1 MSDTKAAIL
10 TALKQLDPANAD
22 HWTGDGAPRLDVLAK
37 LMKVSNVKRGDVTE
51 AAPHFTKDNPTLEAP
66 AAQGGEST
74 SGQGADAAPTPP
86 ADDEA
91 QQGSGEGD
99 EGGEGAGDGD
109 QDPPAD
115 DEGDEGD
122 EGDEDEGD
130 LLPGDEELDEAEAAV
145 LAAKAKLDEAQA
157 AADAAKKVVL
167 EAQAEHDKLVEARDS
182 ARSPHADME
191 ERLAF
196 IKRQQENRARRAGVS
211 TELLKGINVDQLDP
225 RSPLDRSMARK
236 KGFGH
241 RGRPQV
247 PLKTGG

>member
-10 TALKQLDPANAD
+10 TALKQLDPANAE

-51 AAPHFTKDNPTLEAP
+51 AAPLFTRENPSLEAP
-66 AAQGGEST
+66 ATEGGEST
-74 SGQGADAAPTPP
+74 AGQGADAAPTPP
-86 ADDEA
+86 ADDEQA
-91 QQGSGEGD
+91 Q
-99 EGGEGAGDGD
+99 EGAGDGD
-109 QDPPAD
+109 QGGDDEQAQDPEQPPAD
-115 DEGDEGD
+115 P
-122 EGDEDEGD
+122 DEDDED
-130 LLPGDEELDEAEAAV
+130 PLPGDEELDEAELAV
-145 LAAKAKLDEAQA
+145 REAKAKLDEAEA
-157 AADAAKKVVL
+157 IANDAKKAVL
-167 EAQAEHDKLVEARDS
+167 AATAEHDKLVEARDR

-247 PLKTGG
+247 PLKTGA

>member
-1 MSDTKAAIL
+1 MSDTKTAIL

-51 AAPHFTKDNPTLEAP
+51 AAPHFTRDNPTLEAP
-66 AAQGGEST
+66 AQEGGEST
-74 SGQGADAAPTPP
+74 SGQGAEGAPV
-86 ADDEA
+86 A
-91 QQGSGEGD
+91 QEGEQAQ

-109 QDPPAD
+109 EGGQGDDQNAAANGD
-115 DEGDEGD
+115 DDQDEGD
-122 EGDEDEGD
+122 D
-130 LLPGDEELDEAEAAV
+130 LPDDGEIDEAEAAV
-145 LAAKAKLDEAQA
+145 LAAKAKLEEAEA
-157 AADAAKKVVL
+157 VANDAKKVVL
-167 EAQAEHDKLVEARDS
+167 AAQAEHDKLVEARDKS
-182 ARSPHADME
+182 RSPHADME

-247 PLKTGG
+247 PLKTGQ